1 MSTQTQGKIDV
12 DSPEQV
18 SKRLDLDRRF
28 LLAGLEDAA
37 IFEGI
42 PQDVR
47 LFLLPDDDPSFAAA
61 EIAAAARAAHRGA
74 DVYLRHVHVGDV
86 PD

>member
-47 LFLLPDDDPSFAAA
+47 LFLLPDDDPAFVEN
-61 EIAAAARAAHRGA
+61 EIAAGAALARRGH
-74 DVYLRHVHVGDV
+74 DVYFRHVR
-86 PD
+86 